1 MNFRGHISDADSPEW
16 PRTARRVGSLL
27 AMLVLIALVLPFVM
41 YAFPPAIGAEGSYVV
56 LSGSMQPAIQP
67 GDVMFVYE
75 VDPLT
80 IEAGDVVMFSR
91 QGSEIPTTH
100 RVIEVVP
107 TNDFESGVA
116 FRTMGDANEDPDQR
130 LVPGESIVGVVPA
143 ITLPF
148 VGTVLFGVPEM
159 GHVVQFA
166 NTQFGFV
173 LLVGIPIT
181 AFILNEVYRAAR
193 GSRSEPEKTRQDEG
207 AEPIDGAA
215 AEETEEQVAG
225 ESIDPGSTATVAE
238 PVDEYVVSQT
248 DLKLTLLVLG
258 LASTYALWVTYKM
271 LTPWSVSV
279 AVAGWGSFLY
289 LAALR
294 HRALADMAR
303 ETALG
308 ATDPEPSLPDGGS
321 VTPEEGSEFLYS
333 TPVGELSTDR
343 HDQPHPDD
351 QSPEREAKSPRRE
364 SK

>member
-1 MNFRGHISDADSPEW
+1 MNLREHISDADSAEW
-16 PRTARRVGSLL
+16 RRTARRVGSLL

-67 GDVMFVYE
+67 GDVVFVYE

-107 TNDFESGVA
+107 TNDFESGVG

-130 LVPGESIVGVVPA
+130 LVPGEAIVGVVPA

-181 AFILNEVYRAAR
+181 AFILNEVYRAAT
-193 GSRSEPEKTRQDEG
+193 GKRSEPEKTRREEG
-207 AEPIDGAA
+207 TEPIDGATS
-215 AEETEEQVAG
+215 EETEEQVATG
-225 ESIDPGSTATVAE
+225 SIDPGSTAAATD

-294 HRALADMAR
+294 HRALADMAE
-303 ETALG
+303 ETTG
-308 ATDPEPSLPDGGS
+308 RATDPEPSLPDAGS
-321 VTPEEGSEFLYS
+321 VTPEDVSEFQYS
-333 TPVGELSTDR
+333 TPEKESSTDR
-343 HDQPHPDD
+343 HDHSHHDD
-351 QSPEREAKSPRRE
+351 QSPGMAAKSPRRD